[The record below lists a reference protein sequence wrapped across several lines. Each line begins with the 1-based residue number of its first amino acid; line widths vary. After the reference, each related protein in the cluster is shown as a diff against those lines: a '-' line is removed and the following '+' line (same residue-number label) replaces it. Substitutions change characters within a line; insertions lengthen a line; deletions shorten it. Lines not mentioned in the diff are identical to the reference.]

1 MRQTLTNGMLER
13 LGIRSASTMN
23 PQDDITSEIAPSSL
37 ADDYEALITDCLRL
51 LGLSPE
57 SVRVSVRPVG
67 VNPTGLDIY
76 AAFIKVVRWDDKV
89 VKALSRMP
97 TIEKKIEGRIKVSV
111 GLRYSA
117 FAGLW
122 FHTPSKLE
130 EFGTLSAVH

>member
-1 MRQTLTNGMLER
+1 MRQTLTTGVLER
-13 LGIRSASTMN
+13 LGIRSANTMD

-37 ADDYEALITDCLRL
+37 ADDYESLITDCLRL

-57 SVRVSVRPVG
+57 FVRVSVRPVG

-76 AAFIKVVRWDDKV
+76 AAFIKVVRWDESV
-89 VKALSRMP
+89 VKALTRMP

-111 GLRYSA
+111 GLRYSV

-122 FHTPSKLE
+122 FHTPSKLGE
-130 EFGTLSAVH
+130 LSGIGAVH